1 MELSRRTVVV
11 GGAALVVAGAG
22 VAAGVASCTRGAAD
36 VPVEP
41 TASGDDAEGASK
53 LGGKLVLYSSCSQS
67 LINAAVARFSQD
79 TGVTVN
85 VVRGTEAEL
94 ATRMAADAASGE
106 PATDVVWGGEAEDAA
121 DAGEAGSATA
131 SKPVE
136 LQRELGVF
144 AVASGLKSA
153 PEGYADLSSVA
164 AAKGVAL
171 CDPAAC
177 EAGWLH
183 LVALLAG
190 MGAADANVAWQYLQ
204 GLLAAGATVHA
215 SEDAAAEAL
224 LDGDVA
230 VALVSEQTARQLA
243 RRTGEVSVVWPEEAV
258 GCGSV
263 CARALDGCRNE
274 AQAQAFLDFLAGREG
289 QQVLADALVRPVSE
303 EVSVSGG
310 DDVPSDSDLELR
322 EVSTSDY
329 VAEKT
334 ELLTT
339 WAVVRAG
346 EWSVASGAMAPAA
359 EEAPS
364 SGE

>member
-53 LGGKLVLYSSCSQS
+53 LGGKLVLYSSCSES

-94 ATRMAADAASGE
+94 AA
-106 PATDVVWGGEAEDAA
+106 DVVWGGEAEDAA

-190 MGAADANVAWQYLQ
+190 MGAADANVAWQYLRD
-204 GLLAAGATVHA
+204 LLAAGAVVCT
-215 SEDAAAEAL
+215 SEDEAVEAL
-224 LDGDVA
+224 LDDDVA
-230 VALVSEQTARQLA
+230 VALLSEQTARQLA
-243 RRTGEVSVVWPEEAV
+243 RRTGEVSVVWPEEAI
-258 GCGSV
+258 GCGTA
-263 CARALDGCRNE
+263 CARMLDGCRNE

-289 QQVLADALVRPVSE
+289 QQVLADALARPISD
-303 EVSVSGG
+303 EVPASGG
-310 DDVPSDSDLELR
+310 DGVPSDSDLEPSLASASGYA
-322 EVSTSDY
+322 V
-329 VAEKT
+329 EKT
-334 ELLTT
+334 ELLAT
-339 WAVVRAG
+339 WAAVRSG
-346 EWSVASGAMAPAA
+346 EWAAASGAMAPAA

>member
-53 LGGKLVLYSSCSQS
+53 LGGKLVLYSSCSES

-94 ATRMAADAASGE
+94 AARMAAGAAGGE
-106 PATDVVWGGEAEDAA
+106 PAADVVWGGEAEDAA

-190 MGAADANVAWQYLQ
+190 MGAADANVAWQYLRD
-204 GLLAAGATVHA
+204 LLAAGAVVCT
-215 SEDAAAEAL
+215 SEDEAVEAL
-224 LDGDVA
+224 LDDDVA
-230 VALVSEQTARQLA
+230 VALLSEQTARQLA
-243 RRTGEVSVVWPEEAV
+243 RRTGEVSVVWPEEAI
-258 GCGSV
+258 GCGTA
-263 CARALDGCRNE
+263 CARMLDGCRNE

-289 QQVLADALVRPVSE
+289 QQVLADALARPISD
-303 EVSVSGG
+303 EVPASGG
-310 DDVPSDSDLELR
+310 DGVPSDSDLEPSLASASGYA
-322 EVSTSDY
+322 V
-329 VAEKT
+329 EKT
-334 ELLTT
+334 ELLAT
-339 WAVVRAG
+339 WAAVRSG
-346 EWSVASGAMAPAA
+346 EWAAASGAMAPAA